1 MNSSVSPELS
11 TSPALRDAL
20 GSSMDDLLQVRAAL
34 DEHSMVCTTDSQ
46 GCITYVNDKFC
57 EVTGYERQEWLGQ
70 NHRLLQS
77 EYHTEEFYH
86 DLWQTISR
94 GTVWRG
100 EIQSRAR
107 DGTCFWVAA
116 TIVPILDERAKP
128 GQFLAVCL
136 DISEHK
142 RLKAELEV
150 RQHLQHL
157 LADLSTQFVA
167 LPNEQVDSAILRTLQ
182 QIVEFMGLDRATL
195 WQKEDGQPGGMML
208 THHWQRPGFPPL
220 LPRFQP
226 EGNFPWMHEKIV
238 RGEVFQFTKWN
249 ELAPEAARE
258 AVLFRANGP
267 KSLICI
273 PLIGTGRTF
282 GVLAFTTVLAER
294 KWLPDEVTELKLVA
308 QIIANVI
315 GRRRAEERAEQLRDE
330 IAHSTR
336 ASVLG
341 ELAAALAHELNQPL
355 TAILSNAQAGRRFLS
370 DGAIQPEE
378 VGAILDDIA
387 RDGRRAGGVVHHLR
401 AMLSN
406 ASPPREDCCL
416 NEVVYE
422 VTEFMHS
429 ELVSQN
435 IELRH
440 FLAPSLPMVHAARVE
455 MQQILVNLLM
465 NAAQA
470 MKDAPAGTRRIDV
483 STQAS
488 KTKVTV
494 KVRDYGTGIPS
505 KELSSIFQPFFT
517 TKSGG
522 LGMGL
527 SICHRMIEAH
537 DGFIAACN
545 HEDGGAVFAFSVPS
559 MVAPTD
565 NNQRG

>member
-1 MNSSVSPELS
+1 MNSSVAAEHPPSH
-11 TSPALRDAL
+11 ALRDAL

-46 GCITYVNDKFC
+46 GFITYVNGKFC
-57 EVTGYERQEWLGQ
+57 EVTGYNRQEWLGQ
-70 NHRLLQS
+70 NHHLLQS
-77 EYHTEEFYH
+77 EYHTEEFYD

-94 GTVWRG
+94 GAVWRG
-100 EIQSRAR
+100 EIQSRAQ

-116 TIVPILDERAKP
+116 TIVPILDEDAKP
-128 GQFLAVCL
+128 GQFLSVCL
-136 DISEHK
+136 DITEHK

-195 WQKEDGQPGGMML
+195 WQREDEQPGGMML

-226 EGNFPWMHEKIV
+226 EENFPWIHEKII
-238 RGEVFQFTKWN
+238 RGEVFQFTRWS
-249 ELAPEAARE
+249 ELPPEASRE
-258 AVLFRANGP
+258 AALFRANGP

-315 GRRRAEERAEQLRDE
+315 GRRRAEERAEQLREE
-330 IAHSTR
+330 IAHSAR
-336 ASVLG
+336 ASMLG

-370 DGAIQPEE
+370 SGTIEPEE

-416 NEVVYE
+416 NEVIYE
-422 VTEFMHS
+422 VTEFLHS
-429 ELVSQN
+429 EFVSQN
-435 IELRH
+435 IEVRY
-440 FLAPSLPMVHAARVE
+440 FLDPSPPKVHATRVE

-465 NAAQA
+465 NAIHA
-470 MKDAPAGTRRIDV
+470 MKDTPAANRRIDIT
-483 STQAS
+483 TQAT

-494 KVRDYGTGIPS
+494 KVRDHGSGIPA

-527 SICHRMIEAH
+527 SICRRMIEAH

-545 HEDGGAVFAFSVPS
+545 HEDGGAVFAFSVPCVEALVDS
-559 MVAPTD
+559 
-565 NNQRG
+565 QRG

>member
-1 MNSSVSPELS
+1 MNASVAAEHPTL
-11 TSPALRDAL
+11 PVLGDAL

-34 DEHSMVCTTDSQ
+34 DEHSMVCTTDAQ
-46 GCITYVNDKFC
+46 GFITYVNDRFC
-57 EVTGYERQEWLGQ
+57 EVTGCNRQGWLGQ
-70 NHRLLQS
+70 NHHLLQS
-77 EYHTEEFYH
+77 EYHTEEFYR
-86 DLWQTISR
+86 DVWRTISQ
-94 GTVWRG
+94 GAVWRG

-116 TIVPILDERAKP
+116 TIVPVLDEDAKP
-128 GQFLAVCL
+128 RQFFSVCL
-136 DISEHK
+136 DITEHK
-142 RLKAELEV
+142 RLKAELEF
-150 RQHLQHL
+150 RQHLQRL

-195 WQKEDGQPGGMML
+195 WQREDDQPGGMML

-220 LPRFQP
+220 QPRFQP
-226 EGNFPWMHEKIV
+226 EENFPWMHEQIT
-238 RGEVFQFTKWN
+238 RGQLFQFTRWS
-249 ELAPEAARE
+249 ELPQEAARE
-258 AVLFRANGP
+258 AALFRANGP

-273 PLIGTGRTF
+273 PLIGTGRSF
-282 GVLAFTTVLAER
+282 GALAFTTVLAER
-294 KWLPDEVTELKLVA
+294 RWLPDEVTELKLVA

-330 IAHSTR
+330 IAHSAR
-336 ASVLG
+336 ASMLG

-370 DGAIQPEE
+370 SGIIEPEE

-406 ASPPREDCCL
+406 AAPPRENCCL
-416 NEVVYE
+416 NELIYE
-422 VTEFMHS
+422 VTEFLHS

-435 IELRH
+435 IELRY
-440 FLAPSLPMVHAARVE
+440 FLDPSPPKVHAARVE

-465 NAAQA
+465 NAMQA
-470 MKDAPAGTRRIDV
+470 TKDAPVGNRRIDIT
-483 STQAS
+483 TQTT

-494 KVRDYGTGIPS
+494 KVRDYGCGIPP

-527 SICHRMIEAH
+527 SICRRMIEAH

-559 MVAPTD
+559 VNAPEGS
-565 NNQRG
+565 QRG